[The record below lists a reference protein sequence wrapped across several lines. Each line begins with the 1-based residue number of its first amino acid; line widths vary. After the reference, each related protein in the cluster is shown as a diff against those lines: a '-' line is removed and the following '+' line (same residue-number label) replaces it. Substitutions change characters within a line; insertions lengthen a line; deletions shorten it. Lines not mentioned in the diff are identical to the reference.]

1 MTDQRLRTRY
11 LRGEIA
17 FGAPNPW
24 RNLCRLCV
32 GLLTTGLNIALVG
45 AGPTLSWFRDFI
57 GDYFSVST
65 RLRTAAL
72 IWGGVMLCIVSGYR

>member
-24 RNLCRLCV
+24 RDLCRLCV

-45 AGPTLSWFRDFI
+45 AGPTLLWFRDFI
-57 GDYFSVST
+57 GIIFRFPRV
-65 RLRTAAL
+65 
-72 IWGGVMLCIVSGYR
+72 